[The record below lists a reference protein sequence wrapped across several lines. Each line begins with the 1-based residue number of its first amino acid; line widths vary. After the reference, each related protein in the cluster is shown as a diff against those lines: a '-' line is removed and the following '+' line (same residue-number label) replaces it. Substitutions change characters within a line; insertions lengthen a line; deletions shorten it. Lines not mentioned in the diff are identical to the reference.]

1 MNENDNVWSQNPYA
15 ILQQEIKQ
23 LQTVIEPFYLVF
35 MFETNQHPNNYTAL
49 FDQYR
54 AQDTIIYLDNE
65 EVFHTSQ
72 IFVLSETSYKEN
84 EALFLQLRL
93 RARNRIVEKIAQSII
108 FYVVEQRGAQAI
120 ALLSKQTLLDKSLHV
135 TKKLILEKTLVGE
148 SDTWE
153 AFNNWYRQLILEF
166 VLEEIIVNYGI
177 QHVKTLPT
185 EQLNTL
191 FFQFLSENVSNMP
204 KFVEKIAHYVERYF
218 NQWVEKAIVAIED
231 DIQPYIQD
239 EKIDLQPLGIKDFGH
254 LTTVPHHMYVMNNI
268 VYQIIRESIY
278 QKNFV
283 SEKWPTRTFTKGKTA
298 GRIEIIPLSHDEKEA
313 ETIFQQLSIH
323 DVDTL
328 DSLCA
333 LFLHRTKNPHD
344 FIEIHLTDLLMM
356 RDLKPKLSGVGRRG
370 GYDRKQKEQVFG
382 ALHTLQSMTVSLDG
396 KVKGERI
403 LAFETKD
410 GEACQFKKMRYDEP
424 IYCRIGQ
431 LFVPFLTGSH
441 RQLALLHL
449 HALKYHSYRQR
460 FEKQL
465 TRYLSWRWR
474 TQASQGTYFQPN
486 KVQTLLDA
494 LGEQLYER
502 TPSRTKE
509 RFEKA
514 LDQLQS
520 DGIIADW
527 HYTNW
532 DESLATGKHW
542 GRYWLSTSVVIEPPR
557 VILETYQSILKK
569 TTPMSAKEKEQFAV
583 QLATARKNRNLTLL
597 QAGEQLNISAA
608 YVSKLERQQ
617 ATPSSKLK
625 KTLLAWIE
633 QS

>member
-1 MNENDNVWSQNPYA
+1 MHENDNVWSQNPYE

-23 LQTVIEPFYLVF
+23 LQKVIDPFYLVF
-35 MFETNQHPNNYTAL
+35 MFETNQQPNNYTAL

-54 AQDTIIYLDNE
+54 EQDTVIYLDNE
-65 EVFHTSQ
+65 AVFHTSQ
-72 IFVLSETSYKEN
+72 IFVLSDASYKEN
-84 EALFLQLRL
+84 EALFMQLRM
-93 RARNRIVEKIAQSII
+93 RARNRMVEKMAQSII
-108 FYVVEQRGAQAI
+108 FYVVEQKGAAAI

-135 TKKLILEKTLVGE
+135 TKKLLLEKTFIGQRE
-148 SDTWE
+148 TWDE
-153 AFNNWYRQLILEF
+153 FNSWYRQLILEF

-177 QHVKTLPT
+177 QHVKSLQPT
-185 EQLNTL
+185 QLNTL

-204 KFVEKIAHYVERYF
+204 QFVQKIAHYVERYV
-218 NQWVEKAIVAIED
+218 NKWLEKVIDLLDAD
-231 DIQPYIQD
+231 LQSYIQD
-239 EKIDLQPLGIKDFGH
+239 DPVTIKPLGIKEFGQ
-254 LTTVPHHMYVMNNI
+254 LTTVPGHMYVMNNI

-278 QKNFV
+278 QKNFTF
-283 SEKWPTRTFTKGKTA
+283 EQWPTRTFTKGKTA
-298 GRIEIIPLSHDEKEA
+298 GRIEIIPLSLDEQEA
-313 ETIFQQLSIH
+313 AHIFEQLSIN

-344 FIEIHLTDLLMM
+344 FIEIHITDLLMM

-370 GYDRKQKEQVFG
+370 GYDRKQKEQMFH
-382 ALHTLQSMTVSLDG
+382 ALHTLQSMTVSLEG

-431 LFVPFLTGSH
+431 LFVPFLTGTH

-449 HALKYHSYRQR
+449 HALKYHAYRHR
-460 FEKQL
+460 WEKQL

-474 TQASQGTYFQPN
+474 TQASQGTYLQPN
-486 KVQTLLDA
+486 KIQTLLDA
-494 LGEQLYER
+494 LGESLQER

-514 LDQLQS
+514 LDQLQE

-532 DESLATGKHW
+532 DENLATGKHW
-542 GRYWLSTSVVIEPPR
+542 GRYWVSTSVIIEPPSA
-557 VILETYQSILKK
+557 ILETYQSILKK
-569 TTPMSAKEKEQFAV
+569 TTPMTAKEKEHFAR
-583 QLATARKNRNLTLL
+583 QLASIRKMRNLTLL

-625 KTLLAWIE
+625 KTLIAWME
-633 QS
+633 QK